1 MSFIIA
7 VYTNE
12 GIVLA
17 SDRRTTFVETEIQGS
32 TKIERI
38 GAHVSNSA
46 EKTFLCPNGVG
57 ISMCGEA
64 SWEGKLLSGE
74 VKNLVRSKVR
84 EDTPVS
90 DVPQV
95 LIDAFAGVQNRPD
108 SDFIIAGYDKS
119 AEFPTQVIKK
129 LYLQSGTIENI
140 DTSTQGATWDGET
153 TTLTRLL
160 QNVALVR
167 EDGSYGPLP
176 LETVAWNYF
185 TLQDA
190 VDFARYAV
198 NVTIETMHFKDVVE
212 TVGGGVDLL
221 AIAPDRTWW
230 IEKGQIS

>member
-1 MSFIIA
+1 MGKSRISFA
-7 VYTNE
+7 QE
-12 GIVLA
+12 
-17 SDRRTTFVETEIQGS
+17 S
-32 TKIERI
+32 
-38 GAHVSNSA
+38 
-46 EKTFLCPNGVG
+46 EKTP
-57 ISMCGEA
+57 
-64 SWEGKLLSGE
+64 
-74 VKNLVRSKVR
+74 
-84 EDTPVS
+84 PVS

-95 LIDAFAGVQNRPD
+95 LIDAFADDQNRPD

-129 LYLQSGTIENI
+129 FFLQSGTIENI

-167 EDGSYGPLP
+167 EDGSYDPLP
-176 LETVAWNYF
+176 FETVAWNYF